1 MNKTLAEAGR
11 NILKT
16 LIVQCN
22 DNQQMTF
29 KKLYSPRDLD
39 LHIMKVIEK
48 MDDSHIDTAI
58 SQCERTIENNNKNVK
73 LKRGNKLKSILEKDD
88 SYISEV
94 LKKIINRE

>member
-22 DNQQMTF
+22 ENQQMTF

-39 LHIMKVIEK
+39 LHIMKVIER
-48 MDDSHIDTAI
+48 MDDSDIDTAI
-58 SQCERTIENNNKNVK
+58 SQCERTIESNEKNIK
-73 LKRGNKLKSILEKDD
+73 LKRRNKLKSILEKDD

-94 LKKIINRE
+94 LKKIINRM

>member
-16 LIVQCN
+16 LIVQCTES
-22 DNQQMTF
+22 QQMTF
-29 KKLYSPRDLD
+29 KKLYYPKDLD
-39 LHIMKVIEK
+39 LPIMKVIEK

-58 SQCERTIENNNKNVK
+58 SQCENTIENNNKNVK

-88 SYISEV
+88 SFISEV
-94 LKKIINRE
+94 LKKIINR